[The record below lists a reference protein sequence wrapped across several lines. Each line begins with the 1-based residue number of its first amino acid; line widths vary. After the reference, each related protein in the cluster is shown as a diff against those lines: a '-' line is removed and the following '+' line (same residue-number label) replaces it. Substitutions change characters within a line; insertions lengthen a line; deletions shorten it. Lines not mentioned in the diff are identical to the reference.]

1 MVTDLYLLTH
11 LRWCCRQLE
20 AAEVEDQGADL
31 AMQEGSNAHPSEPR
45 GVADII
51 RRFDSNSAWGSPLH
65 SPKSQGHSLQSPR
78 AQGKSQLS
86 PERAKDS
93 PRILALRPGQRERD
107 EDVQTDKE
115 AALGEDRW
123 DDESAQAAKQAA
135 NVDLP
140 FDEDSSLL
148 ESQHAELEGQH
159 SLHKGSSALPQLQ
172 GQGSLVMPQLRDQ
185 GSSMRGDLWLPQQWL
200 EPDEQLPEVGAAAAS
215 PRDRMRTA
223 MEAVRAAERAV
234 KAAAVLSP
242 TRYPDQYVCSQKM
255 HKAAERR

>member
-1 MVTDLYLLTH
+1 VVTDLYLLTH

-31 AMQEGSNAHPSEPR
+31 AMQEGSNANPSEPR

-51 RRFDSNSAWGSPLH
+51 RRFDSGSAWGSPLH

-86 PERAKDS
+86 PQRAKDS
-93 PRILALRPGQRERD
+93 PRISALQPGQREHD

-115 AALGEDRW
+115 AALGDDRW
-123 DDESAQAAKQAA
+123 DDESAQAARQAA
-135 NVDLP
+135 NVDIP
-140 FDEDSSLL
+140 FVEDSSSP
-148 ESQHAELEGQH
+148 ESQHAELGGQH

-172 GQGSLVMPQLRDQ
+172 GQGSLVMPQLRGQ

-200 EPDEQLPEVGAAAAS
+200 QPDEQLPEAEAAAAS
-215 PRDRMRTA
+215 PRDRMRAA

-234 KAAAVLSP
+234 KAASVLSP
-242 TRYPDQYVCSQKM
+242 TRYADQ
-255 HKAAERR
+255 

>member
-1 MVTDLYLLTH
+1 VTDLYLLTH

-31 AMQEGSNAHPSEPR
+31 AMQEGSNANPSEPR

-51 RRFDSNSAWGSPLH
+51 RRFDSGSAWGSPLH

-86 PERAKDS
+86 PQRAKDS

-159 SLHKGSSALPQLQ
+159 SLHKGS
-172 GQGSLVMPQLRDQ
+172 LVMPQLRDQ

-200 EPDEQLPEVGAAAAS
+200 EPDEQLPEVEAAAAS

-242 TRYPDQYVCSQKM
+242 TRYPDQ
-255 HKAAERR
+255 